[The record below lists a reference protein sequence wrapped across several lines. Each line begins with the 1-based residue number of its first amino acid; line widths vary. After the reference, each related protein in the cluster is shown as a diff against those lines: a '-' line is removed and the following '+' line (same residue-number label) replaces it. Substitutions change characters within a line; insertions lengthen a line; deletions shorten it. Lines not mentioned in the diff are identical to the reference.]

1 MALFSGN
8 RDTQL
13 FRKLSD
19 ELVDRI
25 LGTEID
31 IYKISN
37 TLTKENV
44 YGEAVRK
51 IYKTAVRVGCIITP
65 EDKEWADNGIGE
77 DISQLCNF
85 AFVRETIKDI
95 ELVIQV
101 GDIFKWDASYWEVD
115 SVNDE
120 QYHMAHNPDTSTLG
134 TEFGASI
141 SILCKT
147 HMARRSSLS
156 LENTNIGNVGI
167 IPDNI

>member
-44 YGEAVRK
+44 YG
-51 IYKTAVRVGCIITP
+51 
-65 EDKEWADNGIGE
+65 
-77 DISQLCNF
+77 SQACNF

-95 ELVIQV
+95 NLVIQV

-120 QYHMAHNPDTSTLG
+120 QYHMAHNPDTTTLG
-134 TEFGASI
+134 EDFGSSI

-156 LENTNIGNVGI
+156 LENTSIGNAGI